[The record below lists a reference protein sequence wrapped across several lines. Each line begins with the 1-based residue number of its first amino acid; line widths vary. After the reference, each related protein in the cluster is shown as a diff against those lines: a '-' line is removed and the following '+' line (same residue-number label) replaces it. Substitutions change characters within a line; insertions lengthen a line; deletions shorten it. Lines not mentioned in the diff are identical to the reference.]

1 MCSIPTS
8 RIIRLIDICSDP
20 QNFKTSSITGQ
31 GCSTQHH
38 KQSNLQPM
46 HKRVPSGSIFKRK
59 NGFGNSGEVGR
70 DRNCHGVLASSVLTE
85 SSACA
90 AHKRNGLARFISG
103 IFRVDSPGKSFVL
116 AATVANV
123 EANGD
128 KDRVP
133 AFITGVRIEN
143 VAWHLRSV
151 SVHAAKE
158 TKKQEKKPVERQ

>member
-1 MCSIPTS
+1 M
-8 RIIRLIDICSDP
+8 
-20 QNFKTSSITGQ
+20 
-31 GCSTQHH
+31 
-38 KQSNLQPM
+38 
-46 HKRVPSGSIFKRK
+46 
-59 NGFGNSGEVGR
+59 
-70 DRNCHGVLASSVLTE
+70 LAE

-103 IFRVDSPGKSFVL
+103 TFRVDSPGKSFVL

-133 AFITGVRIEN
+133 AFITGVGIEN

-151 SVHAAKE
+151 SVARGKRDQK
-158 TKKQEKKPVERQ
+158 TRIKIS